1 MKKMVRSMVAAS
13 LAGVMAVSLAGCGG
27 NKQTPAETTAAVT
40 DASKPAETTAK
51 ETEAATAGEKVTL
64 RFMHDWPEYETQF
77 NQIVEDFEK
86 SNPDIEIET
95 TVITWD
101 VLTKTLQTAFAS
113 GDAPDV
119 TCCWLDRLGGFNA
132 LGAAYDLTEVME
144 ADGAAWKNEFIPASL
159 DLGTVGG
166 KILGVPFRSTCTIL
180 VYNKTMLEEN
190 GWQEPK
196 NQTELIELMDQ
207 VAAKG
212 IIPLIAPGNGSSAII
227 RIIHPSHTLVL
238 LLKVLCCIS
247 HT

>member
-40 DASKPAETTAK
+40 DAAKPAETTAK

-119 TCCWLDRLGGFNA
+119 TCCGRF
-132 LGAAYDLTEVME
+132 
-144 ADGAAWKNEFIPASL
+144 
-159 DLGTVGG
+159 
-166 KILGVPFRSTCTIL
+166 
-180 VYNKTMLEEN
+180 
-190 GWQEPK
+190 
-196 NQTELIELMDQ
+196 
-207 VAAKG
+207 
-212 IIPLIAPGNGSSAII
+212 
-227 RIIHPSHTLVL
+227 
-238 LLKVLCCIS
+238 
-247 HT
+247 